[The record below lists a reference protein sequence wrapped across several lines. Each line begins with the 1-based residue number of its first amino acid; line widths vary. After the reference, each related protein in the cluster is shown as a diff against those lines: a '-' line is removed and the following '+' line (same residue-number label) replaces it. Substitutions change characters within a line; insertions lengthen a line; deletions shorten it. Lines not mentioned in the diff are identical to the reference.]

1 MGFPLSDVL
10 TESDLVEEFQCKI
23 CHNLVEYNQCSYTS
37 CSHIFCESCLSD
49 WLARGAVF
57 SMNTTIFFQSK
68 THSGAVVV
76 SIVRSLDSIRTSCE
90 RFSQGSTEYITRDA
104 YAGWWLGG

>member
-10 TESDLVEEFQCKI
+10 TDSDLVEEFQCKI

-49 WLARGAVF
+49 WLARGRAVF
-57 SMNTTIFFQSK
+57 F
-68 THSGAVVV
+68 A
-76 SIVRSLDSIRTSCE
+76 
-90 RFSQGSTEYITRDA
+90 
-104 YAGWWLGG
+104 